1 MQPITTFR
9 FFHFPNLAD
18 FCRLVEIDGLVAV
31 AVAGQGHG
39 AVGDVE
45 GSVLDFNAIGLRHR
59 VLHGSV
65 FT

>member
-1 MQPITTFR
+1 M
-9 FFHFPNLAD
+9 
-18 FCRLVEIDGLVAV
+18 VEIDGLVAV
-31 AVAGQGHG
+31 AVAGQGH

-45 GSVLDFNAIGLRHR
+45 GFILDFNAIGLRHR

>member
-1 MQPITTFR
+1 M
-9 FFHFPNLAD
+9 
-18 FCRLVEIDGLVAV
+18 VEIDGLVAV

-39 AVGDVE
+39 AVGNVE
-45 GSVLDFNAIGLRHR
+45 GFVMDFNAIGLRHR